1 MAKSKK
7 EKEEIKNEQVLETPS
22 PETTETP
29 KIDEGQ
35 PIMPAD
41 FTLPKDENGNIIAED
56 AGDTSGLLKGE
67 EGAEGKTDA
76 DVNNEGDGKE
86 TPATPEGEENAKSLE
101 ENGEKVPETP
111 ETPEG
116 EDKGEEVIA
125 KAQTVLDGEGKIQE
139 ALKNNDQETAAELLK
154 NELEKAAE
162 VKAELEADIEKRE
175 NEIKKKSADKKKFQR
190 MFGGFWNGVSSGWE
204 D

>member
-41 FTLPKDENGNIIAED
+41 FTVPKDENGNIIAED

-76 DVNNEGDGKE
+76 NINDEGDGEE
-86 TPATPEGEENAKSLE
+86 TSVTPKGEEIAKSLE
-101 ENGEKVPETP
+101 ENSEEVPETP

>member
-1 MAKSKK
+1 MAKSRK

-41 FTLPKDENGNIIAED
+41 STLPKDENGNIIAED
-56 AGDTSGLLKGE
+56 AGDTSGLLIGE
-67 EGAEGKTDA
+67 KGAEGKTDA
-76 DVNNEGDGKE
+76 DINNEGNGEE
-86 TPATPEGEENAKSLE
+86 TPTTPEGEEIAKSLE

-111 ETPEG
+111 EAPEG